1 MIKDVLF
8 IFVFEIEI
16 KRLFF
21 MTRNVVTYR
30 KNQFFEIIIENI
42 MILKKLYT
50 QKKAKARKN
59 NNEASIVII
68 NVDDE
73 IFEKLINESIQW
85 IADNDDDFLL
95 VDDVNEKS
103 SLNKTNESHSQAN
116 ASNSSSS
123 SDFDLLEL
131 SFVDFDTSNSSLSIY
146 SSSRDAFSQYLFR
159 DVEISKVNRKRMSI
173 QYEERQFKRT
183 RKNF

>member
-73 IFEKLINESIQW
+73 IFEKLINESIQ
-85 IADNDDDFLL
+85 
-95 VDDVNEKS
+95 
-103 SLNKTNESHSQAN
+103 
-116 ASNSSSS
+116 
-123 SDFDLLEL
+123 
-131 SFVDFDTSNSSLSIY
+131 
-146 SSSRDAFSQYLFR
+146 
-159 DVEISKVNRKRMSI
+159 
-173 QYEERQFKRT
+173 
-183 RKNF
+183 

>member
-1 MIKDVLF
+1 
-8 IFVFEIEI
+8 
-16 KRLFF
+16 
-21 MTRNVVTYR
+21 
-30 KNQFFEIIIENI
+30 
-42 MILKKLYT
+42 
-50 QKKAKARKN
+50 
-59 NNEASIVII
+59 
-68 NVDDE
+68 
-73 IFEKLINESIQW
+73 LINESIQW